1 VSSAAISRRAQ
12 RELVDAAEWIARDNP
27 AAAEALRV
35 AVVRAAELIGAHPEI
50 GSVRL
55 HLASAVYRFL
65 PLTGYPYIVIYQI
78 RRRGPVIVRV
88 VHGARDLPRALR
100 DLR

>member
-1 VSSAAISRRAQ
+1 VSSAAIAQRAQ

-27 AAAEALRV
+27 TAAEALKA
-35 AVVRAAELIGAHPEI
+35 AVVRAADLIPEI

-55 HLASAVYRFL
+55 HLASAEYRFL
-65 PLTGYPYIVIYQI
+65 PLTGFPYIVVYQT

-100 DLR
+100 GFR